1 MGQDLP
7 EDTPSKIRAR
17 NAAECAGI
25 RRRQEKDSAVAEL
38 ETGISLHKQLEQ
50 DRERRAAVAK
60 ADAALRRDLLARQAE
75 HKRSTLAEDAEREKQ
90 EAAREIEERKASDA
104 VKELLKREHEVEK
117 KEKRRCEV
125 EAISLLKDAKIT
137 AEARERSAAARD
149 YSKGIAE
156 RRQKEEKAKVLRKA
170 EVADRKAAMLEARE
184 RRIKE
189 RAVAAAMLRAEIE
202 SAREEAKGRAAS
214 KQKAADEH
222 REMLRERASKYRQ
235 EKELAKTSAFA
246 R

>member
-1 MGQDLP
+1 DR
-7 EDTPSKIRAR
+7 RAQR
-17 NAAECAGI
+17 
-25 RRRQEKDSAVAEL
+25 
-38 ETGISLHKQLEQ
+38 EQ

-60 ADAALRRDLLARQAE
+60 TDAALRRDLLARQAE
-75 HKRSTLAEDAEREKQ
+75 HKRSTIVADAERQKQ
-90 EAAREIEERKASDA
+90 EAARELEERKASDA
-104 VKELLKREHEVEK
+104 FKELLKLEK
-117 KEKRRCEV
+117 EGETKEKRRCEV
-125 EAISLLKDAKIT
+125 EAISQLKNAKVT

-149 YSKGIAE
+149 YSTGIAE
-156 RRQKEEKAKVLRKA
+156 RRQKEEKAKVLRKE

-202 SAREEAKGRAAS
+202 SAREKAKEKEAS

-222 REMLRERASKYRQ
+222 REMLRGRASKYRQ
-235 EKELAKTSAFA
+235 DKELAKTSAFA